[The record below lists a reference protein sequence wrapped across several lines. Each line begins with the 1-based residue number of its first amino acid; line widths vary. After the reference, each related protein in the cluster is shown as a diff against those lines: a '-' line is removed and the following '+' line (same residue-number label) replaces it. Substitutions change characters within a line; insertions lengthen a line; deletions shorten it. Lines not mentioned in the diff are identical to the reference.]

1 MASMILT
8 DEQATEEAKE
18 TAPEG
23 YKPRY
28 AVSEMYFDEAA
39 MEALKLSEPPA
50 AGTVVQFT
58 GTATV
63 TTSSVRTEGDGE
75 VKMGMSL
82 QPLDIT
88 LSPPKRDARTMFPK
102 SKMEA

>member
-8 DEQATEEAKE
+8 AAQATEEAAE
-18 TAPEG
+18 MAPEG

-28 AVSEMYFDEAA
+28 AVSEMYFDENA
-39 MEALKLSEPPA
+39 MTALGLTEPPV

-58 GTATV
+58 GIATV
-63 TTSSVRTEGDGE
+63 TSSSVRTEGDGD
-75 VKMGMSL
+75 VQMGMSL
-82 QPLDIT
+82 QPLDLT
-88 LSPPKRDARTMFPK
+88 LSPPKRDAKAMFPK